1 MSTARD
7 GAPGAANA
15 MSTFG
20 CEPLLVPIPSSSRFP
35 PRPDF
40 RSPLLQNLRDAPP
53 LCRDAQPAFPTPTKF
68 DIPMIR
74 PVGIF
79 PNAATLARLD
89 FGPRD

>member
-20 CEPLLVPIPSSSRFP
+20 CEPLLVPISD
-35 PRPDF
+35 RPF
-40 RSPLLQNLRDAPP
+40 YRIFATPP
-53 LCRDAQPAFPTPTKF
+53 LCRDAKPAFPTPTKF